1 MNNSK
6 LVSIVYA
13 YLSQYD
19 GMPQET
25 IQQQYQLKKLTLQLL
40 SSGEPISAAD
50 FAAQSQLPVDQI
62 KLQFEMMKN
71 TGYEFNEDGNLVG
84 AALTLNP
91 TPHPFQVKGNE
102 LFAWC
107 ALDTIFLPSFI
118 GESAFVK

>member
-19 GMPQET
+19 GIPQET
-25 IQQQYQLKKLTLQLL
+25 IQQQHQLKKLTLQLL

-50 FAAQSQLPVDQI
+50 FAAQSQLPADQI

-71 TGYEFNEDGNLVG
+71 TGY
-84 AALTLNP
+84 
-91 TPHPFQVKGNE
+91 
-102 LFAWC
+102 
-107 ALDTIFLPSFI
+107 
-118 GESAFVK
+118 